1 MWKKVFLVFIA
12 LFIAAQFIRTPKN
25 EGLPM
30 MGNDLFQLHSAPV
43 AVRSAIQNSCYDCHS
58 NHTRYPWYAE
68 IQPVSWWLGQHVT
81 EGKEHLNFS
90 EFGHLEP
97 RRAARKLEDSIE
109 QIEDDAMPL
118 PSYLWQHRSARL
130 TDDQKKAVNEWL
142 ENLELSLRPEG
153 EKAE

>member
-1 MWKKVFLVFIA
+1 MWKKLALIFFG

-25 EGLPM
+25 QGLPM
-30 MGNDLFQLHSAPV
+30 LGNDIFKLHSAPP
-43 AVRSAIQNSCYDCHS
+43 AVRSVIQNSCYDCHS
-58 NHTRYPWYAE
+58 NHTHYPWYAE
-68 IQPVSWWLGQHVT
+68 IQPVSWWLGRHVE

-97 RRAARKLEDSIE
+97 RRAARRLEESIE

-118 PSYLWQHRSARL
+118 PSYRWLHPTSRL
-130 TDDQKKAVNEWL
+130 TEEQKKAVNEWL

-153 EKAE
+153 VKTD